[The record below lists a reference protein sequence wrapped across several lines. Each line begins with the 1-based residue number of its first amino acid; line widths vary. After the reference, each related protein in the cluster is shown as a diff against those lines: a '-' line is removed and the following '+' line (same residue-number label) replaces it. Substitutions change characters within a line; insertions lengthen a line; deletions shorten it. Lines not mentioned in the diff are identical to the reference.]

1 MEVVT
6 VVHIKLNRIGSASR
20 AGGGFGGSF
29 GKRIELLAEVANDQ
43 PDTVREFVIKNAEEN
58 GEAPGS
64 LDELKYAQGYGHAS
78 RQIFNIQGRNV
89 QYSEPYAE
97 CEVYAALKSEGR
109 YFRLEEIV
117 VGK

>member
-20 AGGGFGGSF
+20 VGGGLGGSF
-29 GKRIELLAEVANDQ
+29 GKRIELLEEVADDE
-43 PDTVREFVIKNAEEN
+43 PGTVREIVIKSAEGN

-64 LDELKYAQGYGHAS
+64 LDELKYTQGYGKAS
-78 RQIFNIQGRNV
+78 RQVFNIQGRNV

-97 CEVYAALKSEGR
+97 CEIYAALKSEGR

-117 VGK
+117 VG

>member
-6 VVHIKLNRIGSASR
+6 VIHIKLNRIGSASR
-20 AGGGFGGSF
+20 AGGGFGGGF
-29 GKRIELLAEVANDQ
+29 GKRIELLAEVADGE
-43 PDTVREFVIKNAEEN
+43 PSTVREMVIKSAEEN

-64 LDELKYAQGYGHAS
+64 LDELKYSRGYGKAS
-78 RQIFNIQGRNV
+78 QQIFNIQGPNV

-97 CEVYAALKSEGR
+97 CEVYAALRSEGR

-117 VGK
+117 AG